1 MIYRNRVILL
11 ERFDGK
17 DWSAV
22 SQMHAKVNR
31 GASTEAVEAGAVQS
45 QVQLTFDVRYSPLVA
60 AVQYQTQAYRIR
72 YGGQLFNVLSY
83 DDYMESHRSVRLTGV
98 SYLG

>member
-1 MIYRNRVILL
+1 MIYRNHMILL

-17 DWSAV
+17 AWYPTAR
-22 SQMHAKVNR
+22 MHAKVNR
-31 GASTEAVEAGAVQS
+31 GASAEAVEAGAVQS
-45 QVQLTFDVRYSPLVA
+45 QVRLTFDVRYSPLVA
-60 AVQYQTQAYRIR
+60 DIQYRTQAYRIS
-72 YGGQLFNVLSY
+72 YGGHLYNILSY